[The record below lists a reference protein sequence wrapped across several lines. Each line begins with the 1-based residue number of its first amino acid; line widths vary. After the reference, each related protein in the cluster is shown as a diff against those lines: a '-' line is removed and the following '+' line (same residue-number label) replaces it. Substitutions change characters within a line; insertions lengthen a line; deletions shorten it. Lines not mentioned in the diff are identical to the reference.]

1 MNTEN
6 YAIEVNHLTKQ
17 YRGGVTALEDISF
30 RVRSGVYG
38 LLGHNG
44 AGKTTLM
51 KALVTIL
58 RPSAGTVRI
67 CGYDTIKQGDQ
78 VRSRIGYLPQELAMY
93 PSLSVFDFVSY
104 MAQLKGL
111 RENALRKN
119 AVNAAL
125 EMVEMQEFSKRKIG
139 QLSGGMR
146 RRVGIAQALVGDP
159 EILIVDEPT
168 AGLDPE
174 ERVRFRG
181 ILSRYARDGKTVL
194 LSTHIVEDI
203 YQICGELAVLRN
215 GRLFYAGSPAGLMEH
230 VTGKVKLL
238 HLDREDALIAL
249 QKQVVVL
256 STAYESHGLTARVID
271 ENQIIP
277 QAPVPAT
284 LEDAYIYCMG
294 GKDA

>member
-1 MNTEN
+1 MHS
-6 YAIEVNHLTKQ
+6 IEISHLTKQ
-17 YRGGVTALEDISF
+17 YKNNVTALEDISF
-30 RVRSGVYG
+30 HVDGGIYG

-58 RPSAGTVRI
+58 RPSAGTIRI

-111 RENALRKN
+111 RENAPRKN

-125 EMVEMQEFSKRKIG
+125 EMVEMQQFSKRKIG
-139 QLSGGMR
+139 QLSGGMK

-181 ILSRYARDGKTVL
+181 VLSRFAKDGKTVL
-194 LSTHIVEDI
+194 LSTHIVEDV
-203 YQICGELAVLRN
+203 YQICDNLAVLRN
-215 GRLFYAGSPAGLMEH
+215 GRLFYAGSSAGLMER
-230 VTGKVKLL
+230 VTEKIKIL
-238 HLDREDALIAL
+238 HLEGEEQLITL

-256 STAYESHGLTARVID
+256 STAYESHGLTVRVLD
-271 ENQIIP
+271 EKQLFSEP
-277 QAPVPAT
+277 AVPAT

-294 GKDA
+294 GKEHA